1 MEINEEKAVEIA
13 SKVMKS
19 YRVIADDGC
28 LYDVYSNSEC
38 IDSAMAMAEWK
49 DKQPISEQGGWHEEE
64 PTEDGWYLVDTPDFP
79 KNCFFIVAEWDNNA
93 KHFYSE
99 ATDEPI
105 DYEKW
110 KLIEK

>member
-1 MEINEEKAVEIA
+1 MTNEEKAKQISNDYPMPPTFITNGDVR
-13 SKVMKS
+13 VMME
-19 YRVIADDGC
+19 
-28 LYDVYSNSEC
+28 NSALQM
-38 IDSAMAMAEWK
+38 SEWK
-49 DKQPISEQGGWHEEE
+49 DEQPISEQGGWHEEE

-79 KNCFFIVAEWDNNA
+79 KNCYFVVAEWDNNA

-110 KLIEK
+110 KLVEKS

>member
-1 MEINEEKAVEIA
+1 MEINEKKAREIA
-13 SKVMKS
+13 FSLVES
-19 YRVIADDGC
+19 E
-28 LYDVYSNSEC
+28 YDTAWTDCYCASLE
-38 IDSAMAMAEWK
+38 MAEWK
-49 DKQPISEQGGWHEEE
+49 DEQPISEQGGWHEEE

-79 KNCFFIVAEWDNNA
+79 KNCYFIVAEWDNDA

-110 KLIEK
+110 KLIEKR